1 MPHMSRRLPQR
12 LSKMDGLWK
21 RLIILSSCA
30 CIARTTPNNDFNP
43 HSPVQQVWE
52 VLSEE
57 GDVVWSTTA
66 THPPWTWW
74 PDMTPDICKLVAGL
88 PTWDLS
94 DHDNLLNPPNEKQ
107 CVPSG
112 IRVTY
117 GCSGQFYRA
126 NLQSAGFYVCPAQ
139 GQAKKTTVPMW
150 RVI

>member
-1 MPHMSRRLPQR
+1 MPHMLRRLPQR

-30 CIARTTPNNDFNP
+30 CVARTTPKDFNP

-52 VLSEE
+52 VLNEE
-57 GDVVWSTTA
+57 GDAVWSTTA
-66 THPPWTWW
+66 THPLWTWW
-74 PDMTPDICKLVAGL
+74 PDMAPDICKLVVGL

-112 IRVTY
+112 IGATY
-117 GCSGQFYRA
+117 GC
-126 NLQSAGFYVCPAQ
+126 
-139 GQAKKTTVPMW
+139 
-150 RVI
+150 